1 MVVKLFHS
9 INQDITFNTYQMWD
23 GRLSEH
29 HNLITGANNAAY
41 DTLSWIRKAANMQ
54 IPLVVHL
61 FRPTHPHLPRTSGVY
76 HGVYVLYL
84 ILNHAENE
92 DDALRQ
98 AALKTLEEMR
108 PQGGVGGEA
117 FVEGA
122 VKDMKCPYLII
133 FSNLFFHRSQCGISL
148 DSNA

>member
-1 MVVKLFHS
+1 
-9 INQDITFNTYQMWD
+9 MWD

-29 HNLITGANNAAY
+29 HNLITGANNSAY

-54 IPLVVHL
+54 ILLVVHL
-61 FRPTHPHLPRTSGVY
+61 FRPTHPHPPRTSIVY
-76 HGVYVLYL
+76 HGVYVGYL

-108 PQGGVGGEA
+108 PQGES
-117 FVEGA
+117 VERFCWRCYR
-122 VKDMKCPYLII
+122 DI
-133 FSNLFFHRSQCGISL
+133 N
-148 DSNA
+148 